1 MNMNLESKELLEVIK
16 TFDDYIEIPLSIAH
30 TEVSKYRVTFD
41 GIKEIIKNFNDT
53 SDPKDRMKELTRLS
67 THLLRLV
74 DEMIEDN
81 TKRQYKFTLELKKKN
96 YIIDGLKK
104 YIDSKEELDQEIPS
118 DDEDDDEPTPTSA
131 TSGLSKKE
139 KEVLGIK

>member
-1 MNMNLESKELLEVIK
+1 MKLESKELLEVIK
-16 TFDDYIEIPLSIAH
+16 TFDDYIEVPLSIAH
-30 TEVSKYRVTFD
+30 TDVSKYRENFE
-41 GIKEIIKNFNDT
+41 GIKEIIKNYND
-53 SDPKDRMKELTRLS
+53 SANDSKDRLKYLTRL
-67 THLLRLV
+67 TNHLLRLV
-74 DEMIEDN
+74 DDMLEDN
-81 TKRQYKFTLELKKKN
+81 TKREYKFTLELKKKN

-104 YIDSKEELDQEIPS
+104 YIDSKEELDAEIPS

>member
-1 MNMNLESKELLEVIK
+1 MNMKLESKELLEVIK

-30 TEVSKYRVTFD
+30 TDVSKYRVTFD

-96 YIIDGLKK
+96 YIIRKGVLN
-104 YIDSKEELDQEIPS
+104 SKMVPYLNTIIIRVIYLLDR
-118 DDEDDDEPTPTSA
+118 
-131 TSGLSKKE
+131 L
-139 KEVLGIK
+139 